1 MVRRDQRWPIW
12 KIALAVAGCGSACAL
27 LLWLST
33 VAAPPE
39 TESAEAQETAMLTVP
54 IFLQMTGTA
63 VGMLT
68 ILGVIW
74 LVSRIRESRIPVWE
88 RKKPRKRRKRRF
100 R

>member
-1 MVRRDQRWPIW
+1 MTRRDQRWPIW
-12 KIALAVAGCGSACAL
+12 KIALAVAGCASTCAL
-27 LLWLST
+27 LLWLSA

-39 TESAEAQETAMLTVP
+39 TETAKGTETPVLTVP
-54 IFLQMTGTA
+54 TFLQMSGAA

-88 RKKPRKRRKRRF
+88 RKKPRKRRRRRF